1 MSITIPK
8 NLRYSLGPL
17 GQLLISM
24 GVVIL
29 LPLFVGFYY
38 SEWNYL
44 GADWY
49 VGYLI
54 PAITAMGLGFILERK
69 FEVRDLNL
77 VQGLF
82 LTGLAWIIISFFCSI
97 PFILV
102 QKMPLIDAYFEAVS
116 GFTTTG
122 ITMITNLNPLPKSLL
137 FFRSLIQWIGGL
149 GIITFFIYIGIKGI
163 SEHVLFRG
171 ESHKIK
177 SSRPVPNLMRT
188 VTYLWIIYGSFT
200 LALTLLLWIE
210 GTTFY
215 DAITHSFTTLS
226 TGGFSPHNASI
237 AYYRIND
244 FPNYKLIEYTITI
257 FMVLGGTNF
266 VIHYRVLRGKIQ
278 NLWNNMEMKMWW
290 GILGISTVLIMY
302 ESGVFN
308 QIEPVFRNTV
318 FQVAAIATTTGYQ
331 TEYIGSE
338 FFGGLARQIF
348 LILMVIG
355 GCVSSTGGGI
365 KVRRVGIMIKGIW
378 NRIKRAS
385 RPREMLTP
393 LVVDGDKVDRIEL
406 ERVFIIFGSWI
417 FLLVIGGLVTA
428 LLSNHGALES
438 FSGMFSALGNIGPS
452 YLSVAEMAS
461 LNPIIKIVYTFGML
475 VGRLEILPIFILFNR
490 EVWRA

>member
-257 FMVLGGTNF
+257 FMILGGTNF

-393 LVVDGDKVDRIEL
+393 LVIDGDKVDRIEL
-406 ERVFIIFGSWI
+406 EITPPKFD
-417 FLLVIGGLVTA
+417 FLQ
-428 LLSNHGALES
+428 
-438 FSGMFSALGNIGPS
+438 
-452 YLSVAEMAS
+452 
-461 LNPIIKIVYTFGML
+461 
-475 VGRLEILPIFILFNR
+475 
-490 EVWRA
+490 